1 MSLSYYYYLY
11 VPNLASLWLASHAGV
26 CWEGWKTSSPKN
38 PAWEVTLRDTFIRK
52 LESRVKSKDFTLSS
66 RLLRISHFMKKFSYF
81 TRKFKTNHRTI
92 NRQFEFE
99 RTKSYS
105 MTCFFLKRRN
115 VAFRVLSIC
124 YSCSLWTASLFTDPL
139 FSLQSPSSAGDKI

>member
-26 CWEGWKTSSPKN
+26 CGLGRNEKQAPLKT

-124 YSCSLWTASLFTDPL
+124 YSCSL
-139 FSLQSPSSAGDKI
+139 